1 MRTATFAL
9 FAGIAYF
16 SAGLLGLIP
25 DALTPPPADAPV
37 TRVTA
42 LYGYLLGLFPVNA
55 PHSAVHVA
63 IGLWGLVAWQ
73 ADHVG
78 HRVRS
83 PRLFART
90 VALLYGA
97 LALLGLFPG
106 LNTLFGVLPIHGHD
120 VWLHG
125 GTALVAA
132 YFGWRPLVEVER
144 RRLETPDRREHPEPV
159 PHERRYGHGDRR
171 IPASEV

>member
-9 FAGIAYF
+9 FAGIAYL
-16 SAGLLGLIP
+16 SAGVLGLVP
-25 DALTPPPADAPV
+25 EALTPPPADAPV
-37 TRVTA
+37 THMTA

-55 PHSAVHVA
+55 LHSAVHVA
-63 IGLWGLVAWQ
+63 IGIWGLVAWQ
-73 ADHVG
+73 ADHIG

-83 PRLFART
+83 PRVYAR
-90 VALLYGA
+90 A
-97 LALLGLFPG
+97 LAVFYGVLALCGLFPG

-125 GTALVAA
+125 GTALIAA

-144 RRLETPDRREHPEPV
+144 RRLETLDRREHAEPV

-171 IPASEV
+171 IPTSEV

>member
-9 FAGIAYF
+9 FAGIAYL
-16 SAGLLGLIP
+16 SAGLLGLVP
-25 DALTPPPADAPV
+25 EALMPAPADAPS

-55 PHSAVHVA
+55 LHSAVHVA
-63 IGLWGLVAWQ
+63 IGIWGLVAWQ
-73 ADHVG
+73 ADHIG

-90 VALLYGA
+90 IALLYGA

-120 VWLHG
+120 VWLHA
-125 GTALVAA
+125 GTALIAA
-132 YFGWRPLVEVER
+132 YFGWRPPVDVER
-144 RRLETPDRREHPEPV
+144 RRLDTLDRRENPEV
-159 PHERRYGHGDRR
+159 VAQERRYGHGDRR